1 MSMAFIL
8 IKRNIRLFFK
18 DKGMF
23 FTSLITPAIC
33 IHHVRHGLL
42 VNVHA
47 CGVMDAIALRRG
59 DGPAQMNV
67 ELRTSVLCAK
77 NILIAAV
84 GQGVVHNKAAVL
96 RLCFVGD
103 LEQIVEV
110 CTRFYEQ
117 ALLAPVVGAVRGDEL
132 FGVDRLGGDDG
143 GVRVAIGDLVISLAM
158 IVEIIDILGTTGLV
172 LVFLK
177 VVAHGVYVVPYF
189 AWVRILIDG
198 HAKIDIRIRRVNIQR
213 FFRFSAFRWKI
224 TAVRPELW

>member
-1 MSMAFIL
+1 
-8 IKRNIRLFFK
+8 
-18 DKGMF
+18 
-23 FTSLITPAIC
+23 
-33 IHHVRHGLL
+33 
-42 VNVHA
+42 
-47 CGVMDAIALRRG
+47 
-59 DGPAQMNV
+59 MNV

-143 GVRVAIGDLVISLAM
+143 GVRVAIGDLVIRLAI
-158 IVEIIDILGTTGLV
+158 IVEIVDIFGTTGLV
-172 LVFLK
+172 LLFLK

-213 FFRFSAFRWKI
+213 FF
-224 TAVRPELW
+224 